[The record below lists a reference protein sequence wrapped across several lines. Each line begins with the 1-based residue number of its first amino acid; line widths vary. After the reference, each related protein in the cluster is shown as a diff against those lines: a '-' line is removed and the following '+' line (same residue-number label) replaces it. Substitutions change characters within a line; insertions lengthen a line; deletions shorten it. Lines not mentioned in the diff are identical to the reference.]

1 MFDGLGFGSTTFLST
16 TSVTT
21 YLICPDIN
29 WFAID
34 LSSLYFETSHL
45 SPISLAKCVRYE
57 HCQYILISPVTPVL
71 QTPVPPLQ
79 RAADVTPVFNQI
91 LMNEQE
97 EEYDG
102 PPQKEIPALIV
113 WTLGGKNVYVEGS
126 WDNWKSRYNNL
137 IYLYNPI

>member
-1 MFDGLGFGSTTFLST
+1 
-16 TSVTT
+16 
-21 YLICPDIN
+21 
-29 WFAID
+29 
-34 LSSLYFETSHL
+34 
-45 SPISLAKCVRYE
+45 
-57 HCQYILISPVTPVL
+57 L

-126 WDNWKSRYNNL
+126 WDNWKSRYNNYLL
-137 IYLYNPI
+137 ISLVLMQDCNFRLQQTWFRDYNFIYVAGKACRNLGKIILFCWFSRLEFTVTDLL

>member
-1 MFDGLGFGSTTFLST
+1 MSIAS
-16 TSVTT
+16 
-21 YLICPDIN
+21 
-29 WFAID
+29 
-34 LSSLYFETSHL
+34 
-45 SPISLAKCVRYE
+45 
-57 HCQYILISPVTPVL
+57 ILIRPVTPVL

-102 PPQKEIPALIV
+102 SPQKEIPGLIV
-113 WTLGGKNVYVEGS
+113 WTLGGNNVYVEGS

-137 IYLYNPI
+137 IYLYNPVQVEL

>member
-1 MFDGLGFGSTTFLST
+1 MIRL
-16 TSVTT
+16 
-21 YLICPDIN
+21 
-29 WFAID
+29 
-34 LSSLYFETSHL
+34 
-45 SPISLAKCVRYE
+45 
-57 HCQYILISPVTPVL
+57 VTPVL

-79 RAADVTPVFNQI
+79 RASDITPVFNHI

-102 PPQKEIPALIV
+102 PLLKEIPALIV

-137 IYLYNPI
+137 IYNPLLSQTVTSEIVEMY

>member
-1 MFDGLGFGSTTFLST
+1 MQSRGI
-16 TSVTT
+16 V
-21 YLICPDIN
+21 N
-29 WFAID
+29 
-34 LSSLYFETSHL
+34 
-45 SPISLAKCVRYE
+45 
-57 HCQYILISPVTPVL
+57 ILIRPGTPVL

-102 PPQKEIPALIV
+102 PPPKEIHALIV

-126 WDNWKSRYNNL
+126 WDNWKSRYS
-137 IYLYNPI
+137 NPFN

>member
-1 MFDGLGFGSTTFLST
+1 MWRFFMAQDLVQQLSCPPSLVCT
-16 TSVTT
+16 NLLCPHPNRSILQTCLNIYCVTS
-21 YLICPDIN
+21 
-29 WFAID
+29 
-34 LSSLYFETSHL
+34 LSGQSRGI
-45 SPISLAKCVRYE
+45 IS
-57 HCQYILISPVTPVL
+57 ILIRPGTPVW

-102 PPQKEIPALIV
+102 PPPKEIPALIV

-126 WDNWKSRYNNL
+126 WDNWKSRYS
-137 IYLYNPI
+137 NPFNQDCNF

>member
-1 MFDGLGFGSTTFLST
+1 MSSCSSKSESKSQRCWLKFSWGGSKQ
-16 TSVTT
+16 
-21 YLICPDIN
+21 
-29 WFAID
+29 
-34 LSSLYFETSHL
+34 SLN
-45 SPISLAKCVRYE
+45 VWYE
-57 HCQYILISPVTPVL
+57 HCQYILIRPVTPVL

-97 EEYDG
+97 EEYGG
-102 PPQKEIPALIV
+102 PPQKEIPSLIV

-137 IYLYNPI
+137 IYLYNPV

>member
-1 MFDGLGFGSTTFLST
+1 
-16 TSVTT
+16 V
-21 YLICPDIN
+21 
-29 WFAID
+29 W
-34 LSSLYFETSHL
+34 
-45 SPISLAKCVRYE
+45 YE
-57 HCQYILISPVTPVL
+57 HCQYILIRPVTPVL

-91 LMNEQE
+91 LMDEQ

-126 WDNWKSRYNNL
+126 WDNWKSRYTSL
-137 IYLYNPI
+137 ICLYNSV

>member
-1 MFDGLGFGSTTFLST
+1 
-16 TSVTT
+16 
-21 YLICPDIN
+21 LI
-29 WFAID
+29 
-34 LSSLYFETSHL
+34 
-45 SPISLAKCVRYE
+45 R
-57 HCQYILISPVTPVL
+57 PVTPPVL

-91 LMNEQE
+91 LMNDQE

-102 PPQKEIPALIV
+102 PPQKEIPSLIV

-137 IYLYNPI
+137 IYLYNPV

>member
-1 MFDGLGFGSTTFLST
+1 M
-16 TSVTT
+16 
-21 YLICPDIN
+21 
-29 WFAID
+29 W
-34 LSSLYFETSHL
+34 
-45 SPISLAKCVRYE
+45 YE
-57 HCQYILISPVTPVL
+57 HCQYILIRPVTPVL

-102 PPQKEIPALIV
+102 PPQKEIPGLIV

-137 IYLYNPI
+137 IIYIILFKLNFNS